1 MMHDLIPNDV
11 FDRLPEQYRR
21 RARQISERVA
31 EIDRLLVRCK
41 PAAIRDAAVRLCGQ
55 LRPQPEIKIDEFA
68 AEFRDACND
77 LPEWAVFEATNDYLA
92 GRVENHT
99 GQFMPTCAEFAR
111 HARAIIR
118 PFASEKAGLRHEAER
133 LFIRAEDDRRRELI
147 TIERMDPAVRE
158 RVKAMKDLAISGCA
172 LPAPAHGRHAG
183 IDCETRAKLDAL
195 KKPKVAMPSRL
206 EQTRIVKGS
215 KQ

>member
-1 MMHDLIPNDV
+1 MTEIVSQDL

-21 RARQISERVA
+21 RAREISARVA
-31 EIDRLLVRCK
+31 EIDRLLQPCK
-41 PAAIRDAAVRLCGQ
+41 VSAIRDAAVRLRGQ
-55 LRPQPEIKIDEFA
+55 LRPQADTVVTDFADEFK
-68 AEFRDACND
+68 RACTD

-158 RVKAMKDLAISGCA
+158 RVKAMKDAAISGCA